1 MASKGLVLG
10 SIKTAKLKTVLFMVS
25 ITMILFYNLPFELI
39 NLKIADIILVVAT
52 IISVSSMIEYFSKM
66 DKIIK
71 EIKN

>member
-1 MASKGLVLG
+1 
-10 SIKTAKLKTVLFMVS
+10 
-25 ITMILFYNLPFELI
+25 MILFYNLPFELI